1 MVNAVKKFI
10 EDNISYIE
18 NQNWK
23 LFFTNWYIANVDYW
37 WDDLIDVLKIVDEN
51 ILEVTIET
59 RKQLFIDFSRMII
72 AAFKPKQRSISKAQI
87 LELMQSVFGF
97 EDLCDLYAMIDEAA
111 ATEGLQPSGG
121 PYISLR

>member
-23 LFFTNWYIANVDYW
+23 LLFTNWYIANVDYW
-37 WDDLIDVLKIVDEN
+37 WDDLIDVLKVVDEN
-51 ILEVTIET
+51 ILEVTMQT
-59 RKQLFIDFSRMII
+59 RKQLFIYFSRMII

-87 LELMQSVFGF
+87 LELMRSVFGF
-97 EDLCDLYAMIDEAA
+97 EDLCDMYAMIDEAA
-111 ATEGLQPSGG
+111 ATEGLQPSSG